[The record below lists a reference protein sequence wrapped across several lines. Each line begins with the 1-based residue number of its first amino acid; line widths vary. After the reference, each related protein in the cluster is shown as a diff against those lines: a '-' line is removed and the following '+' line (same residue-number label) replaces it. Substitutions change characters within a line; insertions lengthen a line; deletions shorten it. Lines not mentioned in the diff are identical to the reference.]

1 MTTLISFNVNNNIKT
16 KLSSQYII
24 GQDLYPVK
32 IFKAFSATA
41 SVIKQSF
48 IVSIILA
55 HVKDGIVLYIS
66 LGTKTNSSNN
76 FELQTH

>member
-1 MTTLISFNVNNNIKT
+1 MTTLIGFNVNNNIKT

-32 IFKAFSATA
+32 IFEAFSATA

-55 HVKDGIVLYIS
+55 HVNDGIVLYIS
-66 LGTKTNSSNN
+66 LETKTNSSNN
-76 FELQTH
+76 FELETH

>member
-1 MTTLISFNVNNNIKT
+1 MTTLICFNVNNNIKT

-48 IVSIILA
+48 IVSNILA
-55 HVKDGIVLYIS
+55 QVKDETVLYIS
-66 LGTKTNSSNN
+66 LGTKTYNSNN
-76 FELQTH
+76 FGLETY